1 MKRLLF
7 IFFICIVGSC
17 NRIPNDFA
25 VSDNLMRSEL
35 VEMSLPE
42 QRSVFSSLEPE
53 MKARLYQYK
62 IKKDLKEKKLTRQ
75 ERKILKEIL
84 DYCKP
89 EIYENLSEN
98 QNREN
103 EFVMKFD
110 AIGWSE
116 EEIFK
121 YTMTVMTVNEF
132 EESFAD
138 MN

>member
-1 MKRLLF
+1 
-7 IFFICIVGSC
+7 
-17 NRIPNDFA
+17 
-25 VSDNLMRSEL
+25 
-35 VEMSLPE
+35 
-42 QRSVFSSLEPE
+42 